1 MNQFWLH
8 SVGNIHVIYPKKI
21 DKHERERKRLTIFFF
36 FKNTIAVFDVRYFF
50 VTFFNFISNALD
62 Y

>member
-21 DKHERERKRLTIFFF
+21 DKHERERKRNFF
-36 FKNTIAVFDVRYFF
+36 FKKKYNRGIRCTLFLRDI
-50 VTFFNFISNALD
+50 L
-62 Y
+62 